1 MTHRLLLLRHGE
13 VPSHR
18 GDVAVTDRG
27 LDSAEQVGRR
37 LATTAGPHRGRPAEP
52 PRPPQ
57 PGAAIATGASAAG
70 AAVDEPRIAFAL
82 RNPDIYVAGERVD
95 MVSSAAAL
103 AEQVPGMTL
112 DEAAAVPFFVE
123 FFDHPARIGWWLRLG
138 DVPGDDAEAVA
149 RRIGHFAASLPDR
162 TTQPAELTGGVTHSP
177 GLGHSPLARPPRRP
191 RSPSVSRT
199 RPWCAPPRWAT
210 SATAPASRNGSPVL
224 NCPSPTAP

>member
-1 MTHRLLLLRHGE
+1 VTHRLLLLRHGE

-27 LDSAEQVGRR
+27 LDSAERVGQR
-37 LATTAGPHRGRPAEP
+37 LATTAGRIRVLTGETLRT
-52 PRPPQ
+52 RQ
-57 PGAAIATGASAAG
+57 TGAAIATGASAAG
-70 AAVDEPRIAFAL
+70 AAVDEPRVAFAL

-112 DEAAAVPFFVE
+112 REAAAVPFFVE
-123 FFDHPARIGWWLRLG
+123 FLGHPDRIGWWLRLG

-162 TTQPAELTGGVTHSP
+162 TTQPAELTVGVTHSP
-177 GLGHSPLARPPRRP
+177 VLRACALAHLGHDPGEPEWLTGLELFISSD
-191 RSPSVSRT
+191 RSVAVC
-199 RPWCAPPRWAT
+199 WYAAT
-210 SATAPASRNGSPVL
+210 D
-224 NCPSPTAP
+224 